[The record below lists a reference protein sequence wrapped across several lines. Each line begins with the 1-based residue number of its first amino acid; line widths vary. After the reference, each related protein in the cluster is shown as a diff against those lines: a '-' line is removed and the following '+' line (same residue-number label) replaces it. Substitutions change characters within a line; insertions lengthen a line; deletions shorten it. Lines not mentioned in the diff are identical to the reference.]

1 MWNGEDGTN
10 MVAGI
15 AIKACLGM
23 VAFWGGALFVVR
35 AGSAEA
41 APLCFLGTAAHLA
54 AGDPTCPDPVAL
66 CGSNADGVN
75 AECSARCESTQHK
88 AGVCQSFD
96 ARPVECWCTNDH
108 QRWGLVS
115 PVCSN

>member
-1 MWNGEDGTN
+1 

-23 VAFWGGALFVVR
+23 VAFWTGALFVVR
-35 AGSAEA
+35 AASAEVAPMAIIGSA
-41 APLCFLGTAAHLA
+41 AHRA
-54 AGDPTCPDPVAL
+54 AGNAACLDPAAL
-66 CGSNADGVN
+66 CESQAGGAD

-88 AGVCQSFD
+88 TGVCQSFD